1 MKFTAIFYASSIN
14 VDLLLAFLAVIALP
28 LIITICIARF
38 RGIFASLFFLPT
50 IYGGMYLLDT
60 KINFVSKLI
69 SSSSTL
75 VQAIGSLCTEVMKIH
90 LLFHY
95 SIINPII
102 QILNVDSGPTYDVLS
117 SEYLVVVPYFVL
129 FVILYI
135 FVHIRKPQ
143 VTD

>member
-60 KINFVSKLI
+60 KINFVNELI

-102 QILNVDSGPTYDVLS
+102 QILNVDSGPTFDVLT

-143 VTD
+143 VSD